1 MSTKKCL
8 SLLLASLILCLT
20 SFLTALTMHKNT
32 FKVNA
37 KAAFAIDAQSGKI
50 LYDQDGE
57 KNMGIASITKIIGLY
72 ILLDQV
78 KEGKLSWD
86 DKVSISDYAEN
97 LSITP
102 DLSNVPL
109 HKENT
114 YTVKE
119 LFDSAI
125 IQSANASMVALAE
138 KISGSEAKFTERMKE
153 QLKDWGI
160 KDATIVNAS
169 GLNNSYLGENRPE
182 GTGENDENQMSA
194 QDVAIVARHLI
205 LDFPEILDVSST
217 TTQMFGENTQSPVE
231 MVNWN

>member
-1 MSTKKCL
+1 MQ
-8 SLLLASLILCLT
+8 AED
-20 SFLTALTMHKNT
+20 T

-37 KAAFAIDAQSGKI
+37 KAAFAVDAQSGKI

-57 KNMGIASITKIIGLY
+57 KTMGIASITKIIGLY
-72 ILLDQV
+72 IVLDQV

-153 QLKDWGI
+153 QLKYWMYQ
-160 KDATIVNAS
+160 V
-169 GLNNSYLGENRPE
+169 LRPKCLAKTRNHQWKWST
-182 GTGENDENQMSA
+182 GTGCS
-194 QDVAIVARHLI
+194 QDSLI
-205 LDFPEILDVSST
+205 TRKAWTD
-217 TTQMFGENTQSPVE
+217 
-231 MVNWN
+231 

>member
-125 IQSANASMVALAE
+125 IQSANAS
-138 KISGSEAKFTERMKE
+138 
-153 QLKDWGI
+153 
-160 KDATIVNAS
+160 
-169 GLNNSYLGENRPE
+169 
-182 GTGENDENQMSA
+182 
-194 QDVAIVARHLI
+194 
-205 LDFPEILDVSST
+205 
-217 TTQMFGENTQSPVE
+217 
-231 MVNWN
+231 